1 MNRRSLFKN
10 ALALFGIPSTLGP
23 SVALG
28 HAIGLPDP
36 GRPTDPGLTDS
47 PIPPAWL
54 EDWLRLPMQPI
65 LSAGDLGVGVHPA
78 IRNVATSI
86 LSRPKD
92 GKLLRFRYR
101 GGTDPGSPRSVLPVL
116 LFRKIDPAG
125 PARDSDDGAKPLTPL
140 YLLAHCLTRGE
151 ARTFRLDR
159 IEMAEDRQTT
169 RSTPRSAHASGR
181 PAYE

>member
-10 ALALFGIPSTLGP
+10 ALALFGIPSAFFP
-23 SVALG
+23 NAASG
-28 HAIGLPDP
+28 HAIGLPDLGP
-36 GRPTDPGLTDS
+36 PTDPGITDS
-47 PIPPAWL
+47 PMPPAWL
-54 EDWLRLPMQPI
+54 ENWLRLPMQPI
-65 LSAGDLGVGVHPA
+65 LSAGDLGVGVHPP
-78 IRNVATSI
+78 IRDVATSI
-86 LSRPKD
+86 LSCPKG
-92 GKLLRFRYR
+92 GKPLRFRYR

-116 LFRKIDPAG
+116 LFRKIDPAA
-125 PARDSDDGAKPLTPL
+125 PVSDSDDGAKPLAPL

-169 RSTPRSAHASGR
+169 RSTPRPAHASGR